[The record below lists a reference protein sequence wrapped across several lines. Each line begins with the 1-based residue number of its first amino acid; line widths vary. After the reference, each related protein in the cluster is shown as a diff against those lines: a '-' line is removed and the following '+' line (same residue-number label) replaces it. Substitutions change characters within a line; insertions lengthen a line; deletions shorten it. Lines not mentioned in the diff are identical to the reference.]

1 VIHDPVIAVSPPRAG
16 RDIAASKTASPF
28 SYSSPETER
37 RIGTLLASAWHE
49 VLSDRSKAI

>member
-16 RDIAASKTASPF
+16 HDIAASKTASPF